1 MNEQWNQL
9 EQLKRNYQAVQPPEH
24 GVWEVQQRMEQA
36 KREQRQRAARRT
48 RWIAGVAAAL
58 AVFVAVPNLSP
69 TAAAYLSDVPV
80 IGSLVRVVTLNRY
93 QFGNGRYEADVKTP
107 AIQGDGSAAQE
118 VNRDAAAYTQQ
129 LIEQFKQDMKLDEK
143 GFRTLDVNYET
154 VTDTDTWFT
163 LKLCVL
169 ETQASGYQYNKFY
182 NIDTT
187 TGQVVTLKDLFP
199 ADADYVTALSGDIKD
214 QMRARMKKDSSQL
227 YFLDSEDPS
236 LDFQEIKPDQSF
248 YKNKQG
254 QLVLAFDEAEVAPA
268 YMGTQEFI
276 ISDNVLASISN

>member
-9 EQLKRNYQAVQPPEH
+9 EQLKRNYLAVQPPEH

-93 QFGNGRYEADVKTP
+93 QSGNGRYEADVKTP

-169 ETQASGYQYNKFY
+169 EIQADGYQYNKFY
-182 NIDTT
+182 NIDKT

-227 YFLDSEDPS
+227 YFLDSEDPA

-268 YMGTQEFI
+268 YMGTQEFV

>member
-9 EQLKRNYQAVQPPEH
+9 EQLKRNYLAVQPPEH

-107 AIQGDGSAAQE
+107 LPFRGTAAQP
-118 VNRDAAAYTQQ
+118 R
-129 LIEQFKQDMKLDEK
+129 K
-143 GFRTLDVNYET
+143 
-154 VTDTDTWFT
+154 
-163 LKLCVL
+163 
-169 ETQASGYQYNKFY
+169 
-182 NIDTT
+182 
-187 TGQVVTLKDLFP
+187 
-199 ADADYVTALSGDIKD
+199 
-214 QMRARMKKDSSQL
+214 
-227 YFLDSEDPS
+227 
-236 LDFQEIKPDQSF
+236 
-248 YKNKQG
+248 
-254 QLVLAFDEAEVAPA
+254 
-268 YMGTQEFI
+268 
-276 ISDNVLASISN
+276 